1 MMKSSVQGQHLVFC
15 YYRILGGTRGKATHK
30 QRMGGEEKEKVDVS
44 YDTPYIAVCILPSA
58 VLSAGIESHHP
69 SRRAGLFDR
78 VV

>member
-30 QRMGGEEKEKVDVS
+30 QRMGGREGKEGVS